1 MNRNLR
7 GDARHPRASGSKIFL
22 FSLPP
27 SVFPVNNGRKLSQ
40 KRLRNWCTIR
50 NKGTLENPPPEGG
63 GGGDRRRIQQFLI
76 SRPIFQ
82 RLCGKYRR
90 WLQPLPSRHEDKGNF
105 LFCRVSRG
113 VCTIIYN
120 SKRMISI
127 NLLYYMENFLIQIF
141 LENNS
146 ILMKK
151 FNNKL
156 NFASLLQYN
165 LHRLFLWQNLIQFSR
180 IYFPNFNIYILV
192 LQTQLFPSIFIT
204 RYPVYLLRAEYPVSP
219 LINSVV
225 KKRHASSEL
234 LAKKGVFLRRCVFNA
249 RWIEQEEG
257 NRSNRG

>member
-1 MNRNLR
+1 
-7 GDARHPRASGSKIFL
+7 
-22 FSLPP
+22 
-27 SVFPVNNGRKLSQ
+27 
-40 KRLRNWCTIR
+40 
-50 NKGTLENPPPEGG
+50 
-63 GGGDRRRIQQFLI
+63 
-76 SRPIFQ
+76 
-82 RLCGKYRR
+82 
-90 WLQPLPSRHEDKGNF
+90 
-105 LFCRVSRG
+105 
-113 VCTIIYN
+113 
-120 SKRMISI
+120 
-127 NLLYYMENFLIQIF
+127 MENFLIQIF

-165 LHRLFLWQNLIQFSR
+165 LHRLFPWQNLIQFDQFSG
-180 IYFPNFNIYILV
+180 IYFPNFNTYISVIHTV

-234 LAKKGVFLRRCVFNA
+234 LAKKEVFLRRCVFNA
-249 RWIEQEEG
+249 RWVEQEEG

>member
-1 MNRNLR
+1 MTSTLALETR
-7 GDARHPRASGSKIFL
+7 GQRELSV
-22 FSLPP
+22 LPG
-27 SVFPVNNGRKLSQ
+27 V
-40 KRLRNWCTIR
+40 
-50 NKGTLENPPPEGG
+50 E
-63 GGGDRRRIQQFLI
+63 
-76 SRPIFQ
+76 
-82 RLCGKYRR
+82 
-90 WLQPLPSRHEDKGNF
+90 
-105 LFCRVSRG
+105 RG
-113 VCTIIYN
+113 VHDNLQLEENDKFIIFGKFPY
-120 SKRMISI
+120 
-127 NLLYYMENFLIQIF
+127 LLIFQIF

-156 NFASLLQYN
+156 NFVSLLQYN
-165 LHRLFLWQNLIQFSR
+165 LYRLFPWQNLIQFSR